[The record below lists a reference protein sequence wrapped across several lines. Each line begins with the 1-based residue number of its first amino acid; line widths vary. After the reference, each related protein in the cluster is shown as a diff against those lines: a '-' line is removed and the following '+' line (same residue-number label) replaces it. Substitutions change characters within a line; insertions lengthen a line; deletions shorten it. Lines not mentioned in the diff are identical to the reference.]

1 MSDADSLTLKTR
13 CAKCG
18 GSVTLCLTVRSPAE
32 SAGAQTW
39 KCPHC
44 HEANS
49 GAHLPG
55 NPPLGSRATE
65 PPTPERRFVAP

>member
-55 NPPLGSRATE
+55 KVRSILARQSDPPQPKGR
-65 PPTPERRFVAP
+65 